1 MNLIWIGAMVWG
13 GALQVIK
20 WSYNPFKWPY
30 KYWGHTPT
38 YRSYNPIYN
47 YSHVQFGCSSCQ
59 PFQGVAGSHCSL
71 AGSFKQGGRFF
82 RWDFFFPLHKFE
94 DGQSEIY
101 QKNPNSFCETS
112 VNVVS
117 FFKGQYCIYFVPSV
131 VIFSRTSRR
140 NKINFCTSQTLILV
154 PTFRCFVVQ
163 KWNFPGVRCFNG
175 LISCWART
183 ELSQVETKA
192 HRKIVTKNH
201 RPKKECHGD
210 GV

>member
-1 MNLIWIGAMVWG
+1 MSAFPRRCRFS
-13 GALQVIK
+13 LQ
-20 WSYNPFKWPY
+20 PCRELQ
-30 KYWGHTPT
+30 T
-38 YRSYNPIYN
+38 
-47 YSHVQFGCSSCQ
+47 
-59 PFQGVAGSHCSL
+59 
-71 AGSFKQGGRFF
+71 RFF
-82 RWDFFFPLHKFE
+82 RFFFVGTFFCLQILKMAKVKYTKR
-94 DGQSEIY
+94 SL
-101 QKNPNSFCETS
+101 SFCETS

-117 FFKGQYCIYFVPSV
+117 FFKGQYCIFFVPSV
-131 VIFSRTSRR
+131 VIFSWTSRR